1 MRPFQT
7 LIFIFSIFLLLFL
20 LAWIFPEK
28 GIQIGKDIHLKF
40 ASLDDYFEE
49 DTIRYADISLI
60 LENATNQD
68 LQEASDTFFI
78 PAEDTVFN
86 KESVDEIDTV
96 SVDAVV
102 LRKST
107 YALKYSGREPSSLV
121 PFFQKLAKLNSQK
134 KLVRILHYG
143 DSQIEA
149 DRMSSFIRHKLQ
161 TTFGGSGCGTVPAV
175 PLYNGQLSVKQEF
188 SENWDRYTGF
198 ANIDSTIGHERYGA
212 LMSFVRQNN
221 ADTSKGSQNKSWL
234 TFKTS
239 PISYKTSRKY
249 SDVSLFVQGDFEPVT
264 IQVLNENAL
273 VDSLV
278 LTPSSGVKKLKWKF
292 KETPVELKFVFSGY
306 GFTNIYGISLDN
318 SWGIAL
324 DNIPL
329 RGSSGLVF
337 SNTDTSFLSQMYKMM
352 DVGLVILQF
361 GGNVIP
367 YMKDNY
373 DAYGRYLKRELSVL
387 KRILPGI
394 PVIVIGPS
402 DMSIKE
408 KDKFV
413 TYPNLEGVRDAM
425 KKATLESGFVFWDM
439 YEAMGGKNSMP
450 SWVMAD
456 PPLAVSDYVHFNA
469 KGAQI
474 IAEMFSNALLDEYNI
489 WNQKT
494 TALK

>member
-7 LIFIFSIFLLLFL
+7 LLFIFSVFFLLFL
-20 LAWIFPEK
+20 IAWIFPEN
-28 GIQIGKDIHLKF
+28 GIQVTKNIHLKF
-40 ASLDDYFEE
+40 SSLEDYFEE
-49 DTIRYADISLI
+49 DTVQYADISVI
-60 LENATNQD
+60 LENAKHEVED
-68 LQEASDTFFI
+68 EEPDTFFTPVI
-78 PAEDTVFN
+78 D
-86 KESVDEIDTV
+86 SILIDTTAIANDSAIV
-96 SVDAVV
+96 DSSVF
-102 LRKST
+102 RKLT
-107 YALKYSGREPSSLV
+107 YALKYRGGEPAALI
-121 PFFQKLAKLNSQK
+121 PFFQKLKKLNTQK
-134 KLVRILHYG
+134 KLIRILHYG

-149 DRMSSFIRHKLQ
+149 DRMSSFIRHKMQ
-161 TTFGGSGCGTVPAV
+161 TTFGGSGCGMVPVV

-188 SENWDRYTGF
+188 SENWERYTGF

-212 LMSFVRQNN
+212 LMSFTRQAE
-221 ADTSKGSQNKSWL
+221 ADTSKDSENKSWL
-234 TFKTS
+234 KFQTS
-239 PISYKTSRKY
+239 PISYKTSRYY
-249 SDVSLFVQGDFEPVT
+249 SDVSLYIQGDFEPVT
-264 IQVLNENAL
+264 IQVFDDKI
-273 VDSLV
+273 VIDSLI
-278 LTPSSGVKKLKWKF
+278 LKPSSGVKKLKWKF
-292 KETPVELKFVFSGY
+292 KETPKELKFVFSGY

-337 SNTDTSFLSQMYKMM
+337 TKTDTTFLSQMYKMM
-352 DVGLVILQF
+352 DVSMIILQF

-373 DAYGRYLKRELSVL
+373 DAYGRYLKRELSLL
-387 KRILPGI
+387 KRMLPGV

-402 DMSIKE
+402 DMSIKD

-425 KKATLESGFVFWDM
+425 QKATLESGFVFWDM
-439 YEAMGGKNSMP
+439 YEAMGGRNSMP

-469 KGAQI
+469 RGAKI
-474 IAEMFSNALLDEYNI
+474 IAEMFSNALLDEYNV

-494 TALK
+494 NPIK